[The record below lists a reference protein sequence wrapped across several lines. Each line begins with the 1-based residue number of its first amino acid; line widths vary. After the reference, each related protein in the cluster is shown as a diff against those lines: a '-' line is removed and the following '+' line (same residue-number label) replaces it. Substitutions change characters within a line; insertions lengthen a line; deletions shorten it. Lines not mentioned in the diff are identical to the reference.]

1 MNFIVFHIY
10 RENNECAD
18 VLANLRLSLV
28 NYTFWNDV
36 PLPVCNSFARNKL
49 GLLSFKFT
57 P

>member
-36 PLPVCNSFARNKL
+36 PLPVCNSFARSKL

>member
-18 VLANLRLSLV
+18 VLVNVRLGLV

-36 PLPVCNSFARNKL
+36 LLPVCNSFARNKL